1 MRGHAP
7 RLAGILMLAAACV
20 ASETPRGASGGGIAP
35 GAAQSATAFLGVD
48 VIPMDR
54 EEVLRKQTV
63 LVRGDRIVSVGPAGS
78 VRVPA
83 EARRIDGTG
92 HYLVPGLVDMHVH
105 IARPEY
111 QGDFALYLGN
121 GVTTVRI
128 LNAAPIPGVVEWR
141 EEVEQGER
149 IAPTIVTSGPTV
161 RQLADSAAAEEVVR
175 NHLQAGYDAIK
186 VYSGLAADPYRVLTR
201 RAAEVGLPVVGHVP
215 VAVGLETAV
224 RSGQRTLEHAEDLL
238 QHHFRMQTDPARI
251 PALVEVLKG
260 SGACVTPTLVVF
272 GYVVRHAEQFPEL
285 EELMARPEL
294 RFVDPAQLAVWS
306 PARNSYVQR
315 WAGRA
320 EEVPRYARDFAA
332 QWRFMQRVV
341 AALDSAGVPILAG
354 SDATIPFTLPGFS
367 LHEELQLLV
376 GRAGLTPFE
385 ALRAAT
391 ATPAECMDMEHEV
404 GAVRPGQR
412 ADLLL
417 LSANP
422 LNDVANLQRRV
433 GVMARGR
440 WLPEAEL
447 QERMARRLAR

>member
-1 MRGHAP
+1 MRGRAP
-7 RLAGILMLAAACV
+7 GPVIALMLAAACS
-20 ASETPRGASGGGIAP
+20 ASDSAPETTAGAVVPA
-35 GAAQSATAFLGVD
+35 AAQRVTAFLGVD

-54 EEVLRKQTV
+54 EEVLRNQTV
-63 LVRGDRIVSVGPAGS
+63 LVRGDRIVAVGPHSS
-78 VRVPA
+78 VRVPP

-105 IARPEY
+105 LSRPEQ

-121 GVTTVRI
+121 GVTTIRI
-128 LNAAPIPGVVEWR
+128 LNAAPIPGVLEWR
-141 EEVEQGER
+141 EEVERGER

-161 RQLADSAAAEEVVR
+161 RELADSAAAEDAVR
-175 NHLQAGYDAIK
+175 NHLVAGYDAIK
-186 VYSGLAADPYRVLTR
+186 VYSGVAADPYRVLAR

-215 VAVGLETAV
+215 VAVGVETAV

-238 QHHFRMQTDPARI
+238 QRHFRMQMDPASL
-251 PALVEVLKG
+251 PALVRILKE

-294 RFVDPAQLAVWS
+294 RFVDSARLAAWS
-306 PARNSYVQR
+306 PGRNPYVQR
-315 WAGRA
+315 WEQRA
-320 EEVPRYARDFAA
+320 DEVPVYAREFAE
-332 QWRFMQRVV
+332 QWRFMHQIV

-354 SDATIPFTLPGFS
+354 SDANIPFTLPGFS

-391 ATPAECMDMEHEV
+391 ATPAECMGVEGEV
-404 GAVRPGQR
+404 GAIRPGQR

-417 LSANP
+417 LTGNP
-422 LNDVANLQRRV
+422 LDDISNLQRRV

-447 QERMARRLAR
+447 QERMARRVAR

>member
-7 RLAGILMLAAACV
+7 QLAVVLMLAAACS
-20 ASETPRGASGGGIAP
+20 ASDSAP
-35 GAAQSATAFLGVD
+35 KTTARAVVPAAAQRATAFLGVD

-54 EEVLRKQTV
+54 EGILRDQTV
-63 LVRGDRIVSVGPAGS
+63 LVRGDRIVAVGPRRS
-78 VRVPA
+78 VRVPP
-83 EARRIDGTG
+83 EALRIDGTG

-105 IARPEY
+105 FSSPDQ

-121 GVTTVRI
+121 GVTTIRI
-128 LNAAPIPGVVEWR
+128 LNAAPIPGVVDWR
-141 EEVEQGER
+141 EEVERGER

-161 RQLADSAAAEEVVR
+161 RELPDSAAAEEVVR
-175 NHLQAGYDAIK
+175 NHLRAGYDAIK
-186 VYSGLAADPYRVLTR
+186 VYSGVAAYPYRVLAR

-224 RSGQRTLEHAEDLL
+224 RSGQRTVEHAEDLL
-238 QHHFRMQTDPARI
+238 QRHFGMQMDPARL
-251 PALVEVLKG
+251 PALVRILKG

-294 RFVDPAQLAVWS
+294 RFVDPARLASWS
-306 PARNSYVQR
+306 PGRNPYVQR
-315 WAGRA
+315 WGQRA
-320 EEVPRYARDFAA
+320 DEVPGYARKFTE
-332 QWRFMQRVV
+332 QWRFMHQMV

-354 SDATIPFTLPGFS
+354 SDANIPFTLPGFS

-391 ATPAECMDMEHEV
+391 ATPAECMGMEHEV
-404 GAVRPGQR
+404 GAIRPGQR

-417 LSANP
+417 LTGNP
-422 LNDVANLQRRV
+422 LDDIANLQRRA
-433 GVMARGR
+433 GVMTRGR
-440 WLPEAEL
+440 WIPEGEL
-447 QERMARRLAR
+447 QVRMARRAAR